1 MGRLKMKIGYLDD
14 QYVISSSARRSM
26 KKYDLDLIDLQMV
39 KDVSDINELVQI
51 IMDNRITC
59 LLVDYDLMQLESKMY
74 GTQIIKELN
83 EKLPDFTCFLL
94 TNYIEQGVNENLV
107 QKIFVQDKVIFAE
120 EDDSD
125 AFVIFIEKIKNS
137 IECFEKRLN
146 ITKIEYDE
154 LFNKRKQEKLS
165 AINEERFFNLYKI
178 LSAYGIIDELP
189 EILLRNSTQDT
200 LNDMMETLKSF
211 KDKLRKE

>member
-1 MGRLKMKIGYLDD
+1 M
-14 QYVISSSARRSM
+14 
-26 KKYDLDLIDLQMV
+26 
-39 KDVSDINELVQI
+39 
-51 IMDNRITC
+51 
-59 LLVDYDLMQLESKMY
+59 MQLESKMY

>member
-1 MGRLKMKIGYLDD
+1 MKIGYLDD
-14 QYVISSSARRSM
+14 QYDISRSARRSM

-83 EKLPDFTCFLL
+83 EKLQDFTCFLL

-165 AINEERFFNLYKI
+165 AINEERFFYLYKI

>member
-1 MGRLKMKIGYLDD
+1 
-14 QYVISSSARRSM
+14 
-26 KKYDLDLIDLQMV
+26 
-39 KDVSDINELVQI
+39 
-51 IMDNRITC
+51 
-59 LLVDYDLMQLESKMY
+59 MY

>member
-1 MGRLKMKIGYLDD
+1 MKIGYLDD
-14 QYVISSSARRSM
+14 QYDISRSARRSM

>member
-1 MGRLKMKIGYLDD
+1 
-14 QYVISSSARRSM
+14 
-26 KKYDLDLIDLQMV
+26 
-39 KDVSDINELVQI
+39 
-51 IMDNRITC
+51 
-59 LLVDYDLMQLESKMY
+59 MQLESKMY